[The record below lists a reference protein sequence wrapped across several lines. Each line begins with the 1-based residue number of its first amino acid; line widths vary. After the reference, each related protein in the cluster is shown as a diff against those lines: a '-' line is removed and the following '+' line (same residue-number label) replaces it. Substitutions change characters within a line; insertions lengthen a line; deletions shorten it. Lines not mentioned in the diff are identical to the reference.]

1 MFQGFNPYG
10 MMQMPNPYQPPR
22 PALPQQQV
30 VTVAGADSL
39 AQIQL
44 APNSSMLVM
53 DQGAPIVYL
62 VQSDGVGKVTATAY
76 DIAPHKDAATAQRES
91 MDARLSALEAAVK
104 RLEGTRNE
112 PDAHEPV

>member
-1 MFQGFNPYG
+1 MYPTYGNPY
-10 MMQMPNPYQPPR
+10 MAPYPAYQPPR
-22 PALPQQQV
+22 PSLPQQQV
-30 VTVAGADSL
+30 VTVAGAESL

-53 DQGAPIVYL
+53 DQGAPVVYL

-76 DIAPHKDAATAQRES
+76 DIAPHKAKEQIERES

-104 RLEGTRNE
+104 RLEVMKNE

>member
-1 MFQGFNPYG
+1 MFPNYG
-10 MMQMPNPYQPPR
+10 NFPMPWPSYQSPR
-22 PALPQQQV
+22 PSLPQQQV
-30 VTVAGADSL
+30 VTVAGAESL

-53 DQGAPIVYL
+53 DQGAPVVYL

-76 DIAPHKDAATAQRES
+76 DISPHKDKAQVQQES
-91 MDARLSALEAAVK
+91 MDARLSALEQAVK
-104 RLEGTRNE
+104 RLEGTHE